1 MRENKLLLAGA
12 FFVLAG
18 VSCGNRGERGVSL
31 GDGTRYVNG
40 TGKTQRVALPD
51 GSHCLITTGTVIV
64 LAKGFG
70 KDNRDLDL
78 DGEAMF
84 EVNAGAG
91 ADAGVKDGAGSGS
104 GSGAGSGAGRPFVVH
119 TGNLRIEVLGTRFR
133 VDAVR
138 KRPGEEVDL
147 LEGRLRVTKS
157 YHSDTDNEP
166 EVLSAGEMVMINREI
181 DLMEKEKLS
190 PDELDKVKEKF

>member
-1 MRENKLLLAGA
+1 MTCGLVPA
-12 FFVLAG
+12 
-18 VSCGNRGERGVSL
+18 SCGGRPGSEVVVGE
-31 GDGTRYVNG
+31 GTRYENG
-40 TGKTQRVALPD
+40 TGGSQRLSLPD
-51 GSHCLITTGTVIV
+51 GSHILISPGTVIV

-70 KDNRDLDL
+70 KDNRGLDL

-84 EVNAGAG
+84 EVRPAA
-91 ADAGVKDGAGSGS
+91 AA
-104 GSGAGSGAGRPFVVH
+104 PFVVH
-119 TGNLRIEVLGTRFR
+119 TGNLQIEVLGTRFR

-138 KRPGEEVDL
+138 KRAGEEVDL

-166 EVLSAGEMVMINREI
+166 EVLAAGEMVMINREI

-190 PDELDKVKEKF
+190 PAELDKVKAMF